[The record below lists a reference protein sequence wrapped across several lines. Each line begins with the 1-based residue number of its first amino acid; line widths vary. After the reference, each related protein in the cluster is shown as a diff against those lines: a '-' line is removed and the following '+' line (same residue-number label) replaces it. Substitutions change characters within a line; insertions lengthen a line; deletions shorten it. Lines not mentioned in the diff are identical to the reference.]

1 MIVSTLKN
9 ILVLVVLL
17 LSISGFAQSE
27 FMNIGVMEWY
37 NMQRFSFQVEEGH
50 YAVFADNN
58 KITELNEGEFLYIHR
73 TGNKIEVKSAT
84 KRFGQFEKI
93 YLIGKETNNSFRTT
107 PITPEK
113 KMRYYDDNLK
123 VSIKSSGLRLVN
135 NVNLENYVAGV
146 VQAEVGPNPAPE
158 FFKLQSIL
166 CRTYVLENLKK
177 HEHEGFNLCDRVH
190 CQAYYRN
197 ATKKE
202 IENAS
207 KSTKGL
213 VIVDSD
219 INLITAA
226 FYSNCGGQTV
236 NSEDVWQKPVYY
248 LRSVKDPHC
257 VNEPNAKWSK
267 KVSKSQWISYLEK
280 KGRISSSAGPSAD
293 LQAFYQYQRKS
304 NYDVGELHIPLK
316 TIRSDWKLK
325 STFFNAV
332 PNGEYVYLTG
342 KGFGHGTGLCQ
353 EGAMKMAA
361 AGYSYPDILHF
372 YYKDVHLINLSAL
385 DFFREGR

>member
-1 MIVSTLKN
+1 M
-9 ILVLVVLL
+9 LL
-17 LSISGFAQSE
+17 LHFAILAQTE

-37 NMQRFSFQVEEGH
+37 NIERFSFQVEEGR
-50 YAVFADNN
+50 YTVFADNK
-58 KITELNEGEFLYIHR
+58 KITELSVGEFLYIYR
-73 TGNKIEVKSAT
+73 VGNKIEVKSPT
-84 KRFGQFEKI
+84 KKFGQFEKI
-93 YLIGKETNNSFRTT
+93 YLIGKETSNSFRTT

-135 NVNLENYVAGV
+135 NVDLENYVAGV

-158 FFKLQSIL
+158 FFKLQAIL
-166 CRTYVLENLKK
+166 CRTYVLENLNK

-197 ATKKE
+197 CSDKD
-202 IENAS
+202 IEKSS
-207 KSTKGL
+207 KSTRGL

-236 NSEDVWQKPVYY
+236 NSEDVWQKSVYY
-248 LRSVKDPHC
+248 LRSVKDPYC
-257 VNEPNAKWSK
+257 VNQPNASWSK
-267 KVSKSQWISYLEK
+267 TVSKSQWITYLNE
-280 KGRISSSAGPSAD
+280 KGRNKSGAGPPTE
-293 LQAFYQYQRKS
+293 LQAFYQNQRKS
-304 NYDVGELHIPLK
+304 VYDVGELNIPLK

-332 PNGEYVYLTG
+332 PDGENVYLTG

-353 EGAMKMAA
+353 EGAMKMASS
-361 AGYSYPDILHF
+361 GHSYPDILHF
-372 YYKDVHLINLSAL
+372 YYKDVHLVDLSAL
-385 DFFREGR
+385 DFFREDR